1 MSDKQ
6 NEPKLTYALDSSGK
20 MVSIRNVERGLA
32 CNCLCPKCKEALVA
46 KLGHEGGRQPHFAHQ
61 KDSDCHG
68 SYMTALHMLAQ
79 QIIEED
85 KQVMLPNY
93 QGKYIQ
99 KSTNCITFDL
109 VRLEEIISIHD
120 GQIRADCVGYKQG
133 KDNKEHRLL
142 IEILVTHE
150 VDDNKSGLIKSLN
163 VSCIE
168 IDLSDLIET
177 GYTRED
183 VANRLKENKEDRKW
197 INCPVYDKCDKEE
210 EQKEE
215 EKKRKEEARRKE
227 LKDKV
232 NKWYK
237 DGDKDIAAYIIND
250 IKRYP
255 FFNVDNSKF
264 KKPNPLFECLVPG
277 NDYLYYIDNSPKN
290 DDGLNL
296 FYILLRFY
304 YSQTIYVNNNQLK
317 NKLREV
323 QSNQSEL
330 TSQEKIYLEEL
341 ISLRVMSILVK
352 QRKHYHDIPSA
363 VNEYSDLIMAYYS
376 DSDIRN
382 EVLMVSSVIYHH
394 IVGSNA
400 QNFGE
405 LTREIIHHHPS
416 IARSY
421 LTIIDSQSKYPNN
434 YTIGSYNTLQ
444 ELRDFVER
452 NAKAEDGIV
461 DKILKEC
468 FSYSY
473 RSDIDN
479 DIIEKIDIMSYYASR
494 NQSYNK
500 NMKDWDDWYDSLN

>member
-32 CNCLCPKCKEALVA
+32 CNCRCPKCKEALVA

-85 KQVMLPNY
+85 KQVMLPDY

-109 VRLEEIISIHD
+109 VRLEEIIPIND

-133 KDNKEHRLL
+133 KDNNAHRLL

-163 VSCIE
+163 ESCIE
-168 IDLSDLIET
+168 INLSDLIET

-197 INCPVYDKCDKEE
+197 INCPVYDKCDKEK

-237 DGDKDIAAYIIND
+237 DGDKDIAAYIISD

-255 FFNVDNSKF
+255 LLNVDNSKS
-264 KKPNPLFECLVPG
+264 KKPNPLFECLVPA
-277 NDYLYYIDNSPKN
+277 NNYLYYIDNSPKN

-304 YSQTIYVNNNQLK
+304 YSQTKSVDFQQLK
-317 NKLREV
+317 DRLKV
-323 QSNQSEL
+323 IQCKHTDL
-330 TSQEKIYLEEL
+330 TSEEKIRLEEL
-341 ISLRVMSILVK
+341 ISLRVMYILVK
-352 QRKHYHDIPSA
+352 QRARYHDIPSA
-363 VNEYSDLIMAYYS
+363 VKEYNDKIRVYHSEPN
-376 DSDIRN
+376 IRN
-382 EVLMVSSVIYHH
+382 GVLMISSVIYHH

-405 LTREIIHHHPS
+405 LTREIILHHPS
-416 IARSY
+416 IARTY
-421 LTIIDSQSKYPNN
+421 LRIINNQSKYPNDYKIN
-434 YTIGSYNTLQ
+434 NCDTLQ
-444 ELRDFVER
+444 ELKEFIENSTEVR
-452 NAKAEDGIV
+452 NSIV
-461 DKILKEC
+461 DEIIENC
-468 FSYSY
+468 FCFSY
-473 RSDIDN
+473 RSDI
-479 DIIEKIDIMSYYASR
+479 IEKINVVSFYASHSYDR
-494 NQSYNK
+494 NIT
-500 NMKDWDDWYDSLN
+500 MKEKDDWDDWYDSLN

>member
-1 MSDKQ
+1 MNDKQ
-6 NEPKLTYALDSSGK
+6 NEPKLTYALDELGK
-20 MVSIRNVERGLA
+20 MVYVDDVDNGIE
-32 CNCLCPKCKEALVA
+32 CNCMCPECKGKLVA
-46 KLGHEGGRQPHFAHQ
+46 KNKGKIKEHHFAH
-61 KDSDCHG
+61 SSGIDCPG
-68 SYMTALHMLAQ
+68 ARMTALHMLAQ

-85 KQVMLPNY
+85 KQVMLPDY
-93 QGKYIQ
+93 QGKYIH
-99 KSTNCITFDL
+99 KSTGSISFDWI
-109 VRLEEIISIHD
+109 RLEEVIPIHD
-120 GQIRADCVGYKQG
+120 GQIRADCVGYKRD
-133 KDNKEHRLL
+133 KNNIEHRLL

-150 VDDNKSGLIKSLN
+150 VDDNKRCHIHYLN
-163 VSCIE
+163 ESCIE
-168 IDLSDLIET
+168 IDLSDLIES

-183 VANRLKENKEDRKW
+183 VAKRLKEDKKDRKW
-197 INCPVYDKCDKEE
+197 INCPVCDKRDHIVGL
-210 EQKEE
+210 EE
-215 EKKRKEEARRKE
+215 EKKKKE
-227 LKDKV
+227 LEANKREQKDKIS
-232 NKWYK
+232 KWFQ
-237 DGDKDIAAYIIND
+237 DGDHDIANYLIND

-255 FFNVDNSKF
+255 FFNIPNSNF
-264 KKPNPLFECLVPG
+264 KVPNPLFEYLVPE
-277 NDYLYYIDNSPKN
+277 NNYIYYIENSPKN

-296 FYILLRFY
+296 YYILLRFY
-304 YSQTIYVNNNQLK
+304 YTETIYVNYNQLK
-317 NKLREV
+317 YKLRKV

-330 TSQEKIYLEEL
+330 TSQEKIHLEEL

-363 VNEYSDLIMAYYS
+363 VNEYNNLIMAYYS

-494 NQSYNK
+494 NQSCKK
-500 NMKDWDDWYDSLN
+500 NMKDWDDWYDSLQ